1 MPIKPRDVGDKDG
14 IDLYRSVMKSKTTRE
29 MERENLPKE
38 AVYRDVPPF
47 GKFPYDVIRR
57 GTCVVH
63 QLPIHHFPSNVRV
76 SSGDP
81 EEIFAGFVYEDSR
94 TQNRDYKNVQV
105 GGGDFTV
112 YTMGYDPRCPFELK
126 GKVYAGP
133 KGLLVDE
140 PCAFVGIVV
149 SLPTVEDPFLGVMG
163 QTLG

>member
-47 GKFPYDVIRR
+47 GKFLYDVIRR

-81 EEIFAGFVYEDSR
+81 EEIFAGFVYEDFR
-94 TQNRDYKNVQV
+94 TQNVTTRMSKS
-105 GGGDFTV
+105 GAAT
-112 YTMGYDPRCPFELK
+112 
-126 GKVYAGP
+126 
-133 KGLLVDE
+133 
-140 PCAFVGIVV
+140 
-149 SLPTVEDPFLGVMG
+149 SLCTQWGMTHAAPSS
-163 QTLG
+163 